1 MVSVGGLAGLNLSLH
16 RMQNKAQIALQ
27 KFMAQ
32 FGELTAEEQQQIAD
46 NLIVEA
52 YPKGKLLVKAGDVWR
67 YCYFV
72 LEGCLRQYKLADDTE
87 VTTQFY
93 TEREAA
99 IDFNSYVNQIKS
111 ESYLVCLEDTIVI
124 EGNPNQETD
133 MYERFPKLQQITR
146 AMMEQDFGK
155 MQEQFSR
162 FIASNAEERYVYLL
176 NNRPDL
182 LQRVPLQYLASYIG
196 VTLESLSRIRKRI
209 QSR

>member
-1 MVSVGGLAGLNLSLH
+1 
-16 RMQNKAQIALQ
+16 MQNKAQIALQ
-27 KFMAQ
+27 QFMAQ
-32 FGELTAEEQQQIAD
+32 FGELTAEEQQQIAN

-52 YPKGKLLVKAGDVWR
+52 YPKGKLLVKAGDVCR

-87 VTTQFY
+87 VTIQFY

-99 IDFNSYVNQIKS
+99 VDFNSYVNQVKS

-124 EGNPNQETD
+124 EGNLEQETD

-196 VTLESLSRIRKRI
+196 VTPESLSRIRKRI

>member
-1 MVSVGGLAGLNLSLH
+1 
-16 RMQNKAQIALQ
+16 MQNKAQIALQ
-27 KFMAQ
+27 KFIAQ

-52 YPKGKLLVKAGDVWR
+52 YPKGKLLVKAGDVCR

-87 VTTQFY
+87 ITIQFY

-99 IDFNSYVNQIKS
+99 VDFNSYVNQVKS

-124 EGNPNQETD
+124 EGNLEQETD

-196 VTLESLSRIRKRI
+196 VTPESLSRIRKRI

>member
-1 MVSVGGLAGLNLSLH
+1 
-16 RMQNKAQIALQ
+16 MQNKAQIALQ
-27 KFMAQ
+27 QFMAQ
-32 FGELTAEEQQQIAD
+32 FGELTAEEQQQIAN

-52 YPKGKLLVKAGDVWR
+52 YPKGKLLVKAGDVCR

-87 VTTQFY
+87 VTIQFY

-99 IDFNSYVNQIKS
+99 VDFNSYVNQVKS
-111 ESYLVCLEDTIVI
+111 DSYLVCLEDTIVI
-124 EGNPNQETD
+124 EGNLEQETD

-196 VTLESLSRIRKRI
+196 VTPESLSRIRKRI

>member
-1 MVSVGGLAGLNLSLH
+1 MAMSTVPYLYT

-27 KFMAQ
+27 QFMAQ
-32 FGELTAEEQQQIAD
+32 FGELTAEEQQQIAE

-52 YPKGKLLVKAGDVWR
+52 YPKGKLLVKAGDVCR

-72 LEGCLRQYKLADDTE
+72 LEGCLRQYKLVDDAE

-99 IDFNSYVNQIKS
+99 VDFNSYINQAKSVNYI
-111 ESYLVCLEDTIVI
+111 VCLEDTIVI
-124 EGNPNQETD
+124 EGNLEQETD

-162 FIASNAEERYVYLL
+162 FIASSPQERYEYLL
-176 NNRPDL
+176 NNRPEL
-182 LQRVPLQYLASYIG
+182 LQRVPLQHLASYIG
-196 VTLESLSRIRKRI
+196 VTPESLSRIRKRI
-209 QSR
+209 QGK

>member
-1 MVSVGGLAGLNLSLH
+1 
-16 RMQNKAQIALQ
+16 MQNKAQIALQ

-32 FGELTAEEQQQIAD
+32 FGELTAEEQLQIAN

-52 YPKGKLLVKAGDVWR
+52 YPKGKLLVKAGDVCR

-87 VTTQFY
+87 VTIQFY

-99 IDFNSYVNQIKS
+99 VDFNSYVNQVKS

-124 EGNPNQETD
+124 EGNLEQETD

-196 VTLESLSRIRKRI
+196 VTPESLSRIRKRI

>member
-1 MVSVGGLAGLNLSLH
+1 
-16 RMQNKAQIALQ
+16 MQNKAQIALQ

-52 YPKGKLLVKAGDVWR
+52 YPKGKLLVKAGDVCR

-72 LEGCLRQYKLADDTE
+72 LEGCLRQYKLADDAEITI
-87 VTTQFY
+87 QFY

-99 IDFNSYVNQIKS
+99 VDFNSYVNQVKS

-124 EGNPNQETD
+124 EGNLELETD

-196 VTLESLSRIRKRI
+196 VTPESLSRIRKRI

>member
-1 MVSVGGLAGLNLSLH
+1 
-16 RMQNKAQIALQ
+16 MQNKAQIALQ
-27 KFMAQ
+27 QFMAQ
-32 FGELTAEEQQQIAD
+32 FGELTAEEQQQIAN

-52 YPKGKLLVKAGDVWR
+52 YPKGKLLVKAGDVCR

-87 VTTQFY
+87 VTIQFY

-99 IDFNSYVNQIKS
+99 VDFNSYVNQVKS

-124 EGNPNQETD
+124 EGNLELETD

-196 VTLESLSRIRKRI
+196 VTPESLSRIRKRI

>member
-1 MVSVGGLAGLNLSLH
+1 
-16 RMQNKAQIALQ
+16 MQNKAQIALQ

-52 YPKGKLLVKAGDVWR
+52 YPKGKLLVKAGDVCR

-72 LEGCLRQYKLADDTE
+72 LEGCLRQYKLADDAEITI
-87 VTTQFY
+87 QFY

-99 IDFNSYVNQIKS
+99 VDFNSYVNQVKS
-111 ESYLVCLEDTIVI
+111 ESYLVCMEDTIVI
-124 EGNPNQETD
+124 EGNLEQETD

-196 VTLESLSRIRKRI
+196 VTPESLSRIRKRI

>member
-1 MVSVGGLAGLNLSLH
+1 
-16 RMQNKAQIALQ
+16 MQNKAQIALQ

-32 FGELTAEEQQQIAD
+32 FGELTAEEQQQIAN

-52 YPKGKLLVKAGDVWR
+52 YPKGKLLVKAGDVCR

-72 LEGCLRQYKLADDTE
+72 LEGCLRQYKLVDDAEITI
-87 VTTQFY
+87 QFY

-99 IDFNSYVNQIKS
+99 VDFNSYVNQVKS

-124 EGNPNQETD
+124 EGNLEQETD

-196 VTLESLSRIRKRI
+196 VTPESLSRIRKRI

>member
-1 MVSVGGLAGLNLSLH
+1 
-16 RMQNKAQIALQ
+16 MQNKAQIALQ

-32 FGELTAEEQQQIAD
+32 FGELTAEEQLQIAD

-52 YPKGKLLVKAGDVWR
+52 YPKGKLLVKAGDVCR

-87 VTTQFY
+87 VTIQFY

-99 IDFNSYVNQIKS
+99 VDFNSYVNQVKS
-111 ESYLVCLEDTIVI
+111 ESYLVCMEDTIVI
-124 EGNPNQETD
+124 EGNLEQETD

-196 VTLESLSRIRKRI
+196 VTPESLSRIRKRI

>member
-1 MVSVGGLAGLNLSLH
+1 MQVLTYLYN

-27 KFMAQ
+27 QFMAQ
-32 FGELTAEEQQQIAD
+32 FGELTAEEQQQIAE
-46 NLIVEA
+46 NLVVEA
-52 YPKGKLLVKAGDVWR
+52 YPKGKLLVKAGDVCR

-87 VTTQFY
+87 VTIQFY

-99 IDFNSYVNQIKS
+99 VDFNSYVNQVKS

-124 EGNPNQETD
+124 EGNLEQETD

-196 VTLESLSRIRKRI
+196 VTPESLSRIRKRI

>member
-1 MVSVGGLAGLNLSLH
+1 
-16 RMQNKAQIALQ
+16 
-27 KFMAQ
+27 MAQ
-32 FGELTAEEQQQIAD
+32 FGELTAEEQQQIAN

-52 YPKGKLLVKAGDVWR
+52 YPKGKLLVKAGDVCR

-87 VTTQFY
+87 VTIQFY

-99 IDFNSYVNQIKS
+99 VDFNSYVNQVKS

-196 VTLESLSRIRKRI
+196 VTPESLSRIRKRI

>member
-1 MVSVGGLAGLNLSLH
+1 
-16 RMQNKAQIALQ
+16 MQNKAQIALQ
-27 KFMAQ
+27 NFMAQ
-32 FGELTAEEQQQIAD
+32 FGELTEEEQQQIAN

-52 YPKGKLLVKAGDVWR
+52 YPKGKLLVKAGDVCR

-87 VTTQFY
+87 ITIQFY

-99 IDFNSYVNQIKS
+99 VDFNSYVNQVKS

-124 EGNPNQETD
+124 EGNLEQETD

-196 VTLESLSRIRKRI
+196 VTPESLSRIRKRI

>member
-1 MVSVGGLAGLNLSLH
+1 MGRYKVLTYLYT

-27 KFMAQ
+27 QFMAQ

-52 YPKGKLLVKAGDVWR
+52 YPKGKLLVKAGDVCR

-87 VTTQFY
+87 VTIQFY
-93 TEREAA
+93 TAREAA
-99 IDFNSYVNQIKS
+99 VDFNSYVNQVKS

-124 EGNPNQETD
+124 EGNLEQETD

-196 VTLESLSRIRKRI
+196 VTPESLSRIRKRI

>member
-1 MVSVGGLAGLNLSLH
+1 
-16 RMQNKAQIALQ
+16 MQNKAQIALQ
-27 KFMAQ
+27 QFMAQ
-32 FGELTAEEQQQIAD
+32 FGELTEEEQQQIAD

-52 YPKGKLLVKAGDVWR
+52 YPKGKLLVKAGDVCR

-72 LEGCLRQYKLADDTE
+72 LEGCLRQYKLADDAE
-87 VTTQFY
+87 VTIQFY

-99 IDFNSYVNQIKS
+99 VDFNSYVNQVKS
-111 ESYLVCLEDTIVI
+111 DSYLVCLEDTIVI
-124 EGNPNQETD
+124 EGNLEQETD

-155 MQEQFSR
+155 MQEQFAR

-196 VTLESLSRIRKRI
+196 VTPESLSRIRKRI

>member
-1 MVSVGGLAGLNLSLH
+1 MQVLTYLYNS
-16 RMQNKAQIALQ
+16 MQNKAQIALQ

-52 YPKGKLLVKAGDVWR
+52 YPKGKLLVKAGDVCR

-87 VTTQFY
+87 VTIQFY

-99 IDFNSYVNQIKS
+99 VDFNGYVNQVKS

-162 FIASNAEERYVYLL
+162 FIASSAEERYVYLL

-196 VTLESLSRIRKRI
+196 VTPESLSRIRKRI

>member
-1 MVSVGGLAGLNLSLH
+1 
-16 RMQNKAQIALQ
+16 MQNKAQIALQ

-32 FGELTAEEQQQIAD
+32 FGELTAEEQQQIAN

-52 YPKGKLLVKAGDVWR
+52 YPKGKLLVKAGDVCR

-87 VTTQFY
+87 VTIQFY

-99 IDFNSYVNQIKS
+99 VDFNSYVNQVKS
-111 ESYLVCLEDTIVI
+111 DSYLVCLEDTIVI
-124 EGNPNQETD
+124 EGNLEQETD

-196 VTLESLSRIRKRI
+196 VTPESLSRIRKRI

>member
-1 MVSVGGLAGLNLSLH
+1 
-16 RMQNKAQIALQ
+16 MQNKVQIALQ

-32 FGELTAEEQQQIAD
+32 FGELTAEEQQQIAA
-46 NLIVEA
+46 NLVVEA
-52 YPKGKLLVKAGDVWR
+52 YPKGKLLVKAGDVCR

-87 VTTQFY
+87 VTIQFY

-99 IDFNSYVNQIKS
+99 VDFNSYVNQVKS
-111 ESYLVCLEDTIVI
+111 DSYLVCLEDTIVI

-196 VTLESLSRIRKRI
+196 VTPESLSRIRKRI